1 MELRGHDRSADP
13 GSTTGDRLSSWLPLK
28 IARDGWPYIAV
39 PGAIALALLLRGR
52 KWSAAPFALASL
64 ASAGF
69 FRDPDR
75 TTPDVVHGVVSAA
88 DGYVVGIAQADD
100 PFVGEAIRLSVF
112 LSPLD
117 VHVNRA
123 PIGGVV
129 VDRQYTAGDFRAAY
143 RPEASEVNER
153 CALLIQGDHARVVVV
168 QIAGV
173 LARRIVC
180 RVGPGDRLAAGERFG
195 MIKFGSRTDVVVPRS
210 TEILVHEGD
219 YVRGGETVIG
229 VLR

>member
-1 MELRGHDRSADP
+1 MDLRVHGE
-13 GSTTGDRLSSWLPLK
+13 GDESLASWLPVK
-28 IARDGWPYIAV
+28 IAREGWPYIAI
-39 PGAIALALLLRGR
+39 PGVIALALLVRGR
-52 KWSAAPFALASL
+52 TWSAAPFALASL
-64 ASAGF
+64 ASAAF

-75 TTPDVVHGVVSAA
+75 TPPDVANGGLSAA

-100 PFVGEAIRLSVF
+100 AFVGEAIRVSVF

-129 VDRQYTAGDFRAAY
+129 VDRQYTAGQFQAAY

-153 CALLIQGDHARVVVV
+153 CTVLIQGNGARVGVV

-173 LARRIVC
+173 VARRIVC
-180 RVGPGDRLAAGERFG
+180 RVGPGDRLEAGQRFG
-195 MIKFGSRTDVVVPRS
+195 MIKFGSRTDLLVPRS

>member
-1 MELRGHDRSADP
+1 MALTERRRIEETVAA
-13 GSTTGDRLSSWLPLK
+13 WLPIK
-28 IARDGWPYIAV
+28 IAREGWPFIAI

-52 KWSAAPFALASL
+52 KWSAAPFAVVSL

-75 TTPDVVHGVVSAA
+75 TTPEVANGVLSAA

-100 PFVGEAIRLSVF
+100 PFVGEAIRVSVF

-123 PIGGVV
+123 PIGGTV
-129 VDRQYTAGDFRAAY
+129 VDRQYTPGQFQAAY

-153 CALLIQGDHARVVVV
+153 CTLLIQGDDTRVVVV

-180 RVGPGDRLAAGERFG
+180 RVAPGDTLEAGQRFG
-195 MIKFGSRTDVVVPRS
+195 MIKFGSRTDLLVPRS

>member
-1 MELRGHDRSADP
+1 MI
-13 GSTTGDRLSSWLPLK
+13 GSLPIK
-28 IARDGWPYIAV
+28 IAREGWPYIAI
-39 PGAIALALLLRGR
+39 PGAIALAFLLRGR
-52 KWSAAPFALASL
+52 KWPAAPFALASL
-64 ASAGF
+64 ASAAF

-75 TTPDVVHGVVSAA
+75 TPPDVANAVLSAA

-100 PFVGEAIRLSVF
+100 AFVGEAIRVSVF

-129 VDRQYTAGDFRAAY
+129 VDRRYTPGEFRAAY

-153 CALLIQGDHARVVVV
+153 CTLLIQGDAARAVVV

-180 RVGPGDRLAAGERFG
+180 RVGPGDKLEAGERFG
-195 MIKFGSRTDVVVPRS
+195 MIKFGSRTDVLVPRS

-219 YVRGGETVIG
+219 YVRGGETVVG

>member
-1 MELRGHDRSADP
+1 M
-13 GSTTGDRLSSWLPLK
+13 TGAIK
-28 IARDGWPYIAV
+28 IAREGWPFIAV

-75 TTPDVVHGVVSAA
+75 TPPDVEGAVLSAA
-88 DGYVVGIAQADD
+88 DGYVVGLTQAED
-100 PFVGEAIRLSVF
+100 PFVGEAIRVSVF

-117 VHVNRA
+117 VHVNRS
-123 PIGGVV
+123 PITGAV
-129 VDRQYTAGDFRAAY
+129 VDRQYTPGSFGAAY
-143 RPEASEVNER
+143 RPDASDVNER
-153 CALLIQGDHARVVVV
+153 CTLHIQGDGARVAVS

-180 RVGPGDRLAAGERFG
+180 RVWPGDRLEAGQRYG
-195 MIKFGSRTDVVVPRS
+195 MIRFGSRTDVLVPRS

-219 YVRGGETVIG
+219 YVRGGETIVGLI
-229 VLR
+229 R